1 LTIQATLCFILRD
14 DKVLLLKKSKGLFG
28 QDKWNAPG
36 GKILPGEDA
45 EQCAVR
51 EVREETQLAIEDL
64 EQMGILHFYK
74 YDRRESPDWTVHV
87 FLSRGLDGIP
97 VSGREGQ
104 IKWFNVNSLPLEEM
118 WEDDRYWSQLALQG
132 RRFEGWFYYS
142 GDFEKLVDY
151 RIEEDRPFSSVKV

>member
-1 LTIQATLCFILRD
+1 MTIQATLCFILRD
-14 DKVLLLKKSKGLFG
+14 NKVLLLKKSKGLFG

-64 EQMGILHFYK
+64 EQTGILHFYK

-87 FLSRGLDGIP
+87 FLSRGFDGIP

-104 IKWFNVNSLPLEEM
+104 IKWFNVKVCLSKRCGKTTDTGPSLRYRV
-118 WEDDRYWSQLALQG
+118 EDLKDGSTTRVTS
-132 RRFEGWFYYS
+132 RT
-142 GDFEKLVDY
+142 
-151 RIEEDRPFSSVKV
+151 SSTTE